1 VVRARAFEAVTTPEI
16 SKVQEESANGDQEDG
31 MQIEQ
36 RIVGDVAIVKVTG
49 DITLG
54 QESDVILKD
63 KINSLLQQ
71 GHRKVLLDLGDVSY
85 VDSAGLG
92 QLVQVHA
99 TTTRQGGTLKVLHVT
114 RRLRD
119 LLVLTKLLVVFD
131 AHESE
136 AEALASFGAVV

>member
-1 VVRARAFEAVTTPEI
+1 
-16 SKVQEESANGDQEDG
+16 

-36 RIVGDVAIVKVTG
+36 RIAGDVVIIKVTG

-54 QESDVILKD
+54 KGGDVILKD

-71 GHRKVLLDLGDVSY
+71 DHKKLLLDLGGVSY

-99 TTTRQGGTLKVLHVT
+99 TTTRQGGVLKLLSVT
-114 RRLRD
+114 KRLRD
-119 LLVLTKLLVVFD
+119 LLVVTKLLVVFD
-131 AHESE
+131 AFDSE
-136 AEALASFGAVV
+136 AEALASFAKAAGV